1 MPSNPETQTED
12 YQLLP
17 TGPQAADEDP
27 QKADMGLAEQLEKA
41 EGRQG
46 DNFARYAALVRSIIC
61 SIPFTKLIEVFFQG
75 ASAVRGSEKKD
86 EESPI
91 LSYIRLHWP

>member
-46 DNFARYAALVRSIIC
+46 DNFARYAAL
-61 SIPFTKLIEVFFQG
+61 G
-75 ASAVRGSEKKD
+75 ASAVRGSEKKG
-86 EESPI
+86 EESPV
-91 LSYIRLHWP
+91 LPYIRLGGSFYIPPLNHWQCYSSHMAS